1 MLITVSE
8 LSDNNFLCML
18 LLLLFV
24 VHSPDPSS
32 LSIMLAGVV
41 AVPVCRLVCEGRIRL
56 QYHLFIY
63 LFFW

>member
-1 MLITVSE
+1 MLITVSDF
-8 LSDNNFLCML
+8 SDNNFLCV
-18 LLLLFV
+18 LLLFV
-24 VHSPDPSS
+24 VHSPDSSS
-32 LSIMLAGVV
+32 LSIMLDGVV